1 MADFD
6 YQKMNDY
13 VTADPEVA
21 ELREKRNATR
31 GKIEELKTSARRHIE
46 KMHGLYL
53 AKSAVIEKISLEP
66 CTDEEDLTLE
76 RTTGQ
81 CGECWD
87 DDWRTASEVVFD
99 GQLSCSIAIGNLAK
113 QIYKLS
119 EDINIMS
126 SCIERLEENLRQQ
139 FREQFYK
146 DQQKQT
152 TKEVEQ

>member
-6 YQKMNDY
+6 YKKMRDY
-13 VTADPEVA
+13 VSADPEVTK
-21 ELREKRNATR
+21 LREKRTLSYK
-31 GKIEELKTSARRHIE
+31 KIDSLKESARKNIE

-53 AKSAVIEKISLEP
+53 AKTAVIEKISLEP
-66 CTDEEDLTLE
+66 CTDDEDLTLE

-87 DDWRTASEVVFD
+87 DDWKTAAEVVFD

-113 QIYKLS
+113 QIYKQI
-119 EDINIMS
+119 EDINLMS
-126 SCIERLEENLRQQ
+126 SCIERLEDNLRQQ

-146 DQQKQT
+146 DQKKQT